1 MILWNYYNFRYN
13 NDIHVYAFFKALI
26 FLRYTY
32 NSIVLTDKMF
42 WIYLKIIQC
51 VNRCEG
57 QSVEGTINEI
67 RLAIIVKM
75 GGIYMRIHF
84 VNSIYSIFV
93 YA

>member
-1 MILWNYYNFRYN
+1 
-13 NDIHVYAFFKALI
+13 
-26 FLRYTY
+26 
-32 NSIVLTDKMF
+32 MF
-42 WIYLKIIQC
+42 WIYLRIIQC

-57 QSVEGTINEI
+57 QCVEGTINEI

-75 GGIYMRIHF
+75 GGIYMKIHF